1 MESENSEADTNQNMN
16 IFLTNWN
23 WYLSGPEKCDCENI
37 EFLIQIDNNY
47 KISTLIYRC
56 SNYKCKKRFNLRINS
71 FSDDFPRD
79 DEDWNHLNI
88 LLFNY

>member
-23 WYLSGPEKCDCENI
+23 WYLSGPEKCDCGNI
-37 EFLIQIDNNY
+37 EFLIQSNNNY
-47 KISTLIYRC
+47 NVFILIYRC

-79 DEDWNHLNI
+79 VED
-88 LLFNY
+88 